1 MGCRLPLAD
10 TQTALMMTLN
20 ACPTKYCK
28 LGLVVLLMLSALYV
42 MTSHMVSYTR
52 DRVPAEKLSQDA
64 VVDPLFSDT
73 IDMNPEIRPLQNN
86 VGNIG
91 VKNEGTNF
99 KKEQLEPRAVTAPP
113 VVGEKN
119 HVTPVRTPMLDTIAN
134 LPHNVVLDP
143 KLAPNTVYY
152 VWCGEI
158 RFEFVHYLSVVSVM
172 RHVRPDN
179 VVFYYHIY
187 PLLDT
192 GHYNTWFDEIKRDYP
207 FFRPRFV
214 NISFTDNMCVGH
226 GLVNMSFVYQRL
238 SRRGGIYINENTILG
253 SFPIG
258 LRRYD
263 LVDAFDAT
271 GSGFLLSR
279 GGLPGARS
287 VSAVL
292 RDPTART
299 TSLRCAATIADYN
312 AATDKPLCVT
322 PQYKLFPKDI
332 WTLDSDFGRITRNV
346 FYGRPEVPIQRQSF
360 DDLVPNIA
368 HIVWLGGGSMDF
380 LFYLCVLSL
389 IYVAKVDTVYIHGDA
404 PPTGIYWNRVRDHHQ
419 VKLIFRESPRT
430 VYGNKV
436 NVISHVTD
444 IWRVDFML
452 KYGGVYVDT
461 DSVFVRE
468 LDRNIRSW
476 DAVGSYDWPYW
487 NPPFPDTINFVVA
500 VGKRNATY
508 WRLFQESMRWFIDKD
523 RSWNGLRQPYKVQE
537 RHPDLVRVDPHLQ
550 VTCFLLK
557 CHPTWWPNYHDESID
572 HVSSGRKLD
581 WRNDVYAFHW
591 TMPTPKELTNE
602 ENLMAGNGM
611 FADIGRYILQKAGLL
626 KV

>member
-1 MGCRLPLAD
+1 MCRKGCSSVDIGPCRCFRMGCRLPLAD

-42 MTSHMVSYTR
+42 MTSHMGSYTR
-52 DRVPAEKLSQDA
+52 DRVLAEKLSQDA

-73 IDMNPEIRPLQNN
+73 IDMNSEIRPLQNN

-113 VVGEKN
+113 AAGERN
-119 HVTPVRTPMLDTIAN
+119 HVTPVRTPMLDTIDN

-152 VWCGEI
+152 VWCG
-158 RFEFVHYLSVVSVM
+158 RSCFEFVHYLSVVSVM

-187 PLLDT
+187 PVLDT
-192 GHYNTWFDEIKRDYP
+192 WHYNTWFDEIKRDYP

-214 NISFTDNMCVGH
+214 NASGTDKMCEGH
-226 GLVNMSFVYQRL
+226 GLVNMSFVHQRL
-238 SRRGGIYINENTILG
+238 SHRGGIYINENTILG

-263 LVDAFDAT
+263 LVDAFDAR

-312 AATDKPLCVT
+312 AATDKPVCVT
-322 PQYKLFPKDI
+322 PKYKLFPKDI

-368 HIVWLGGGSMDF
+368 HVVWLGGGPMDF

-389 IYVAKVDTVYIHGDA
+389 IYVAKVMCILLSAIQFCTGCYENVSFRLPYIRHTVF
-404 PPTGIYWNRVRDHHQ
+404 Q
-419 VKLIFRESPRT
+419 
-430 VYGNKV
+430 
-436 NVISHVTD
+436 
-444 IWRVDFML
+444 L
-452 KYGGVYVDT
+452 K
-461 DSVFVRE
+461 FV
-468 LDRNIRSW
+468 
-476 DAVGSYDWPYW
+476 
-487 NPPFPDTINFVVA
+487 
-500 VGKRNATY
+500 
-508 WRLFQESMRWFIDKD
+508 
-523 RSWNGLRQPYKVQE
+523 
-537 RHPDLVRVDPHLQ
+537 
-550 VTCFLLK
+550 
-557 CHPTWWPNYHDESID
+557 
-572 HVSSGRKLD
+572 
-581 WRNDVYAFHW
+581 
-591 TMPTPKELTNE
+591 
-602 ENLMAGNGM
+602 
-611 FADIGRYILQKAGLL
+611 
-626 KV
+626 